1 MIRLNGI
8 LLTCAAA
15 ILVAAVGGCSSDQGD
30 SGAKKATPPAHLVQI
45 ADVVRKPV
53 STAHERTA
61 TLRARRLVRIHNQ
74 EEGRIT
80 ALPYFEGDRVKS
92 GELLVSLDDE
102 LLKAELAKAQ
112 ATTSQAR
119 QDLSRISNLAKR
131 RAASKDELSRVK
143 TKLQVAEAEQN
154 LLQVRLSHTRIAA
167 PFDGVISAR
176 HKEPGD
182 VVARHTHIL
191 TLTDPDS
198 LVTEIH
204 VSELLLP
211 HLKLNDPVR
220 VRIDAIGDRTLEGR
234 ILRIHPELDAT
245 TRQGIVEVIL
255 QPVPEGARAGQ
266 FARVILETARVERL
280 VVPFL
285 TIRHDKDGEHVFLL
299 NPDNSVR
306 RIPVRSGIRLA
317 EEIEILEG
325 LEPGQRVVT
334 RGFLGLAEGK
344 SVKPVEAK

>member
-1 MIRLNGI
+1 MMRPYRI
-8 LLTCAAA
+8 LLTYGALLAIAASA
-15 ILVAAVGGCSSDQGD
+15 GCSDDQQA
-30 SGAKKATPPAHLVQI
+30 GAEKKQPPAHLVQI
-45 ADVVRKPV
+45 ADVQRKPV
-53 STAHERTA
+53 STAHERTG

-80 ALPYFEGDRVKS
+80 ALPFFEGDRVES

-119 QDLSRISNLAKR
+119 QDLSRIGNLAKK

-143 TKLQVAEAEQN
+143 TKLEVAEAEQN
-154 LLQVRLSHTRIAA
+154 LLQVRLSHTRISA
-167 PFDGVISAR
+167 PFEGVISAR

-182 VVARHTHIL
+182 VVAKHTHIL

-211 HLKLNDPVR
+211 YLKLDDPVR
-220 VRIDAIGDRTLEGR
+220 VRIDAIGNSILEGQ
-234 ILRIHPELDAT
+234 ILRIHPELDPT

-280 VVPFL
+280 VIPFL
-285 TIRHDKDGEHVFLL
+285 AIRHDKDGEHVFLL
-299 NPDNSVR
+299 NADNSVR
-306 RIPVRSGIRLA
+306 RVPVRSGIRLA

-344 SVKPVEAK
+344 QVKPVSSE

>member
-1 MIRLNGI
+1 MMRLNRI

-15 ILVAAVGGCSSDQGD
+15 ILFAAAGGCSDDQGD
-30 SGAKKATPPAHLVQI
+30 AGAKKATPPAHLVQI
-45 ADVVRKPV
+45 ADVQRKPV

-80 ALPYFEGDRVKS
+80 ALPYFEGDLVKS
-92 GELLVSLDDE
+92 GELLVTLDDE

-119 QDLSRISNLAKR
+119 QDLSRISNLAKK
-131 RAASKDELSRVK
+131 RAASRDELSRVK
-143 TKLQVAEAEQN
+143 TKLEVAEAEQN
-154 LLQVRLSHTRIAA
+154 LLQVRLSHTRITA

-191 TLTDPDS
+191 TLTDPAS

-211 HLKLNDPVR
+211 YLKLDDSVR

-285 TIRHDKDGEHVFLL
+285 AIRHDKDGEHVFLL

-306 RIPVRSGIRLA
+306 RAPVRSGIRMA

-344 SVKPVEAK
+344 PVKPVEAK

>member
-1 MIRLNGI
+1 MIQLFRI
-8 LLTCAAA
+8 LLICGALLA
-15 ILVAAVGGCSSDQGD
+15 VAASVGCSEDQKA
-30 SGAKKATPPAHLVQI
+30 GAEKKQPPAHLVQI
-45 ADVVRKPV
+45 ADVQRKPV
-53 STAHERTA
+53 NTAHERTG

-80 ALPYFEGDRVKS
+80 ALPFFEGDQVKS

-119 QDLSRISNLAKR
+119 QDLSRISNLARK

-143 TKLQVAEAEQN
+143 TKLEVAEAEQN
-154 LLQVRLSHTRIAA
+154 LLQVRLGHTRISA

-182 VVARHTHIL
+182 VVAKHTHIL

-211 HLKLNDPVR
+211 YLKLDDPVR
-220 VRIDAIGDRTLEGR
+220 VRIDAIGNSTLEGR
-234 ILRIHPELDAT
+234 ILRIHPELDPT

-255 QPVPEGARAGQ
+255 QPVPEEARAGQ
-266 FARVILETARVERL
+266 FARVILETARVDRL
-280 VVPFL
+280 VIPFL
-285 TIRHDKDGEHVFLL
+285 AIRHDKDGEHVFLL

-306 RIPVRSGIRLA
+306 RVPVRSGIRLA
-317 EEIEILEG
+317 EEIEILDG

-334 RGFLGLAEGK
+334 RGFLGLVEGK
-344 SVKPVEAK
+344 QVKPVGSE